1 MHRESW
7 VVRSQHSL
15 SVSMHDDVVTPTLAY
30 AEAREIC
37 IDVAALFAG
46 SKFELVLPPA
56 SLVSESNSCIFYDE
70 RVRIQLVMCLP
81 SLPTILPGPGADF
94 RNVDIL
100 DEASYLII
108 PPLLSTLLSYLHISL
123 RGTMPSGE
131 TNVTDAPLTS
141 LFVHSWQRLP
151 TRTDFGLHRSGLS
164 RASNLDIPDIE
175 SLRDASFVPGIS
187 YDSEKKVWMA
197 RWWSD
202 VSVPYTTA
210 DVGVNTVHID
220 AVMQL
225 RLELARLCAEAHAP
239 PPQMPFHYASNNMH
253 PFSYSDDPYLIDVDL
268 LSDLADKVKV
278 LNESPKQRLDDLS
291 RRLTTLPLSLLAP
304 GSLGTNITSPWGE
317 SQRISEKQK
326 QFREQEAAAR
336 ASDADIA
343 LAPLSQSSARASGLL
358 DFQRRSSTPSVLI
371 AKESRNNF
379 DAPQTVDL
387 ATLASY
393 GPVALTKVTSQKA
406 SVCASITVRMRTLS
420 RSWPT
425 DENTRAVMVCVE
437 LEALPM
443 PSPFLLHAIHIDIG
457 ERSDLVRELGFMPYQ
472 DTIEAVMKPLP
483 GDASTLPVR
492 IGRFS
497 QHNLLYTVHLVPRE
511 PLSGSLAFKHLL
523 TTWDPRRCARVTLL
537 GTPDRGPL
545 TAPHSTCVSQWN
557 GSMDL
562 SLALLDLQ
570 RRSFAEHV
578 MHTSMHIPP
587 LLPAREERV
596 WTVGDSDMSSN
607 TLYQVRRVIPVRL
620 EETAAFSSYNARR
633 PQEAGL
639 LHQALGWNESNAQSG
654 GFDPTSVDTFD
665 SSMLATV
672 EAKHVAKSSE
682 AHYIHVYVTLTNVSS
697 DRDMDLEVSWV
708 SERHDTALVPETDR
722 VQLGILQP
730 GMSRRADLCLHV
742 LCVGFHRL
750 GHIRVCDISTN
761 TACILHH
768 AGSMYVEFHDS
779 KA

>member
-1 MHRESW
+1 
-7 VVRSQHSL
+7 
-15 SVSMHDDVVTPTLAY
+15 MHDDVVTPTLAY

-37 IDVAALFAG
+37 IDIAALFAG
-46 SKFELVLPPA
+46 STFELVLPPA
-56 SLVSESNSCIFYDE
+56 SLISGSNPCVFYDE
-70 RVRIQLVMCLP
+70 RMRVQLVMRLP
-81 SLPTILPGPGADF
+81 SLPTILPGPGSAF
-94 RNVDIL
+94 GNVNIL
-100 DEASYLII
+100 DEASSLSI

-123 RGTMPSGE
+123 RGTIPSGE
-131 TNVTDAPLTS
+131 TNATDAPLTS

-151 TRTDFGLHRSGLS
+151 TPTDFGIRRSALS
-164 RASNLDIPDIE
+164 RVPKLDVPDIE
-175 SLRDASFVPGIS
+175 PLRDASFVPGIS
-187 YDSEKKVWMA
+187 YDLEKKVWVV

-202 VSVPYTTA
+202 VSIPYTTTDA
-210 DVGVNTVHID
+210 SINTIQVD

-225 RLELARLCAEAHAP
+225 RLELARLSAEAHAP
-239 PPQMPFHYASNNMH
+239 PPQMPFHYAANNMH

-291 RRLTTLPLSLLAP
+291 KRLTMLPLSMLAP
-304 GSLGTNITSPWGE
+304 GSLGTNITSPWSE

-326 QFREQEAAAR
+326 QFYEQEAAAR

-343 LAPLSQSSARASGLL
+343 LAPLSQSTAPASTLRE
-358 DFQRRSSTPSVLI
+358 FQRRASTPSVPL
-371 AKESRNNF
+371 AKESHHDF

-406 SVCASITVRMRTLS
+406 SVCASIIVRMRTLS

-497 QHNLLYTVHLVPRE
+497 QHNLLYTVHLVLRE
-511 PLSGSLAFKHLL
+511 PLTGSQALGHLL

-557 GSMDL
+557 GSIDL

-578 MHTSMHIPP
+578 MHTSMRIPP
-587 LLPAREERV
+587 LPPAREERV
-596 WTVGDSDMSSN
+596 WTVGDPAMSSN
-607 TLYQVRRVIPVRL
+607 ALYQGRRVLPVRL
-620 EETAAFSSYNARR
+620 EETSAFSPHHERR
-633 PQEAGL
+633 PQEAGTPRR
-639 LHQALGWNESNAQSG
+639 ALGWNESNAQNG

-665 SSMLATV
+665 SCLLTTL
-672 EAKHVAKSSE
+672 EAKHVTKSSD

-697 DRDMDLEVSWV
+697 DRAMDLEVSWF
-708 SERHDTALVPETDR
+708 SEPNDTALVPETDR
-722 VQLGILQP
+722 VRLGILQP

-742 LCVGFHRL
+742 LCAGFHRL
-750 GHIRVCDISTN
+750 GHVRVCDIGTN
-761 TACILHH
+761 VACILHH
-768 AGSMYVEFHDS
+768 AGSMYVAFHDS